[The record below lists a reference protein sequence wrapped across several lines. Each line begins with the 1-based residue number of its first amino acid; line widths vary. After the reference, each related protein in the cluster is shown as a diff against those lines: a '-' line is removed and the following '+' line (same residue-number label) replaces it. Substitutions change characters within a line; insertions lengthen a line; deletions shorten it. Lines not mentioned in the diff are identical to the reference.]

1 MISLNRE
8 KRGHFNRLRAAS
20 HVEADLALL
29 KSIDPNHSLIVKP
42 SGKDQKYADDV
53 LYALLSLTNDC
64 DIVSFRRQFAKDKF
78 QKFQTDTL
86 KQRFSEYVLNADLNK
101 AVNVE
106 HLISVISAGLFLL
119 VTAID
124 WPIGED
130 VLPSEIELV
139 SIDNERHNIKLTS
152 EAVTARESAAK
163 LKKEQEEAE
172 RKRLEAESAAN
183 VLAEKEAELDEKEEE
198 LLDKESDLED
208 KEIELSKK
216 EDQLD
221 EKEAELAVKETDLK
235 NKSAIEK
242 KSVSK
247 KKSTRK

>member
-64 DIVSFRRQFAKDKF
+64 DIVSFRRQFAKAKL
-78 QKFQTDTL
+78 QKAHTETL
-86 KQRFSEYVLNADLNK
+86 KKRFADYIAKVEVEKAIDIKLLIDKISE
-101 AVNVE
+101 
-106 HLISVISAGLFLL
+106 GLLL
-119 VTAID
+119 VVT
-124 WPIGED
+124 P
-130 VLPSEIELV
+130 VLPVGEEIFPAEIEIF
-139 SIDNERHNIKLTS
+139 SIDNEKFDIRLTA
-152 EAVTARESAAK
+152 EAVIAREAAAK
-163 LKKEQEEAE
+163 LKKEQGEAE

-183 VLAEKEAELDEKEEE
+183 VLAEKESELDEKEEE
-198 LLDKESDLED
+198 LLNKESDLED

-216 EDQLD
+216 EDRLD